1 MTARTTLRPIALA
14 CIAGLASLGLLT
26 AAPAAA
32 SPLDATQWD
41 PTQKDLN
48 VSTASPWDAVMSGS
62 GRGVAFAG
70 RYFRDYNAATG
81 TWGPKTILHVE
92 PDYLYADGNAS
103 GDVCT
108 TWYADF
114 GAAFACRSAGSTTWV
129 KKNLSMNQG
138 AGPHSISV
146 SRDGKR
152 ALIVWSDV
160 IGGVRSPRATIYTLS
175 GQTMSTTNLDNLPRP
190 ASFYMTAATRLGGKD
205 GFTLMYV
212 TAAPLSLGDRT
223 YYRTYRPG
231 SGWSGQTRIRFDT
244 GGGVLGDVYASDLA
258 SDGRRAYFAATTN
271 IGAIQVPNPSHY
283 AIASV
288 TSQGTISQPLDP
300 AIAMLR
306 PEIAVKGAA
315 VTMVG
320 PTGGGP
326 LAMALI
332 ENTMPPS
339 VTTTTLLSPTV
350 GDTTGELASV
360 EVSGQSFVGGV
371 EGAAIVA
378 EYVGVANL
386 GTPEERPVSQIFTL
400 DVFYQG
406 GAASLG
412 PMTRLG
418 TIEGEGGMQPELS
431 GHGVY
436 AMLVYGS
443 PTGRYAA
450 VRRPAA
456 L

>member
-1 MTARTTLRPIALA
+1 MTLRTVALPGIAG
-14 CIAGLASLGLLT
+14 IAGLALL
-26 AAPAAA
+26 AGSPAAA
-32 SPLDATQWD
+32 SPLDATQWN

-48 VSTASPWDAVMSGS
+48 VGTPSPWDAVMSGS

-70 RYFRDYNAATG
+70 RYYRDYNATTG

-92 PDYLYADGNAS
+92 PDYMFADGNAA

-146 SRDGKR
+146 SRDGRR

-160 IGGVRSPRATIYTLS
+160 IGGVRSPRVTIYTL
-175 GQTMSTTNLDNLPRP
+175 GTQTMSTTNPASLPDP
-190 ASFYMTAATRLGGKD
+190 VSFYMTAPTRLGGKD

-212 TAAPLSLGDRT
+212 TAGPWSLGDRT
-223 YYRTYRPG
+223 FYRTYRPG
-231 SGWSGQTRIRFDT
+231 SGWSGQTRIQFDT

-258 SDGRRAYFAATTN
+258 SDGRRAYFAATTD
-271 IGAIQVPNPSHY
+271 IGAVQIPDPSNY
-283 AIASV
+283 AVASV

-315 VTMVG
+315 VTLVG

-326 LAMALI
+326 MAMALI
-332 ENTMPPS
+332 ENTTPPS
-339 VTTTTLLSPTV
+339 LMTTTLLSPTV
-350 GDTTGELASV
+350 GDTPGELASV
-360 EVSGQSFVGGV
+360 EVAGQSFVGGV

-386 GTPEERPVSQIFTL
+386 GTPEERPVSEMFTM
-400 DVFYQG
+400 DVFHQG
-406 GAASLG
+406 GIASLG
-412 PMTRLG
+412 PLTRLG

-443 PTGRYAA
+443 STGRYAA
-450 VRRPAA
+450 VHRPAA